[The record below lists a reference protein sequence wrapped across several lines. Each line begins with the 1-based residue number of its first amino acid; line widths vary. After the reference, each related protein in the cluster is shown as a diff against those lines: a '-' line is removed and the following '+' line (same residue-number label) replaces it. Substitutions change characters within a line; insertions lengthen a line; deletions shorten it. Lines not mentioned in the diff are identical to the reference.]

1 MTPHISLSFGLGPA
15 RNWNSLSLCL
25 FVTPE
30 NTGRFTVVDESY
42 GAFLP
47 FNRCSYKNTEDG
59 FVENL

>member
-25 FVTPE
+25 FVTPG
-30 NTGRFTVVDESY
+30 NIYRFTVVDESC

-47 FNRCSYKNTEDG
+47 
-59 FVENL
+59 